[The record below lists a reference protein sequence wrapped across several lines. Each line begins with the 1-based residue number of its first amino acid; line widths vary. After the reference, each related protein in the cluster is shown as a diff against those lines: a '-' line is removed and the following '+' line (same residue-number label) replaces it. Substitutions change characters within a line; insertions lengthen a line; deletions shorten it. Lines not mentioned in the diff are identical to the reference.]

1 MNICDDNW
9 AVAHLISL
17 PDDELDQSGKQV
29 ARSLAVSK
37 LRTGQ
42 VILAMEQTGL
52 PGRLGYKNALHYFKL
67 AGTRYVEARE
77 CRRVAKGCEELPILR
92 QAAEAGRVGWTQ
104 LREVV
109 RVASPQTEAD
119 WVEKCREHT
128 SKQIHE
134 MVKASKGGKIPPVSK
149 PTDGP
154 VQLRMTLSAG
164 MKVLLERVA
173 SELSDRAGRAL
184 SLRQVV
190 ECLLAQH
197 LTGHPFPGEE
207 GWNRLL
213 EEAGEAVAATEEP
226 CSGGPAG
233 QFVKPAGD
241 QPERELTD
249 RVPME
254 FHGGQS
260 DDFAREVEE
269 LELDDPVQVPG
280 VARAASGGLTAAA
293 MLGWSVGIDS
303 QKFLG
308 SLR

>member
-173 SELSDRAGRAL
+173 SGQVGRCRCGRWWSACWLSISRATR
-184 SLRQVV
+184 
-190 ECLLAQH
+190 
-197 LTGHPFPGEE
+197 
-207 GWNRLL
+207 
-213 EEAGEAVAATEEP
+213 
-226 CSGGPAG
+226 
-233 QFVKPAGD
+233 
-241 QPERELTD
+241 
-249 RVPME
+249 
-254 FHGGQS
+254 
-260 DDFAREVEE
+260 
-269 LELDDPVQVPG
+269 
-280 VARAASGGLTAAA
+280 
-293 MLGWSVGIDS
+293 
-303 QKFLG
+303 FLG
-308 SLR
+308 RKVGTGCSRRPGRRWPRRRSLVLAGPPGSSSNLRVTSPSAS